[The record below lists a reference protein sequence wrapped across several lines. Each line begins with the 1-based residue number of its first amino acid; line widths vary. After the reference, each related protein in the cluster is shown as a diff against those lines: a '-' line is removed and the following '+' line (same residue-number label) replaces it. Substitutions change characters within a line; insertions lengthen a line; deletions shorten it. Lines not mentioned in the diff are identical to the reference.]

1 MHKHWVRTPLDSR
14 MKAELCLWDSS
25 KIKQSYLVTEAPEQ
39 TTSLPLQSQH
49 PAAQFSPCIW
59 IYLLGAVQGLVEEAG
74 SQAPVVGR
82 LLWPWPQ
89 LLGSGILSPG
99 SSFAVLNTDTLT
111 FSWVGQYPGALSVQK
126 NWFSV
131 TKAGCEAASKWH
143 RQWLKGKG
151 GKSEADA
158 LSPAKSQK
166 QHKPAVPCS
175 AQGTFLPGQLTS
187 TRDTPGQERFGIR
200 WCSSPLMI
208 KQSRDKQPHSE
219 QGRCHFQMGQTFPGV
234 LLTFLPTYS
243 FAPFGIQHISPY
255 TELLLLYPVT
265 QN

>member
-1 MHKHWVRTPLDSR
+1 MHKHRVRTPLDSR

-39 TTSLPLQSQH
+39 TTSLPLQSQY

-111 FSWVGQYPGALSVQK
+111 FSWVGQYPGALSVQQK
-126 NWFSV
+126 NWFPV

-166 QHKPAVPCS
+166 QHKPALPCS

-187 TRDTPGQERFGIR
+187 TWDTPGQEHFGIR

-208 KQSRDKQPHSE
+208 KQSRDKHAPLRTGEMSLLD
-219 QGRCHFQMGQTFPGV
+219 GADFPWSTSH
-234 LLTFLPTYS
+234 L
-243 FAPFGIQHISPY
+243 SPY
-255 TELLLLYPVT
+255 LLLCSTWHSAY
-265 QN
+265 